1 MATSTLGTFRANLA
15 TNITAQLVTDA
26 TTGVTVKNFPPG
38 DQATS
43 TDLVFIAGITTGQTR
58 LVMGGPRA
66 ETMTAEIVVWVQ
78 QAGAGDTLAAAVE
91 DRAVL
96 IAASIEQT
104 LRDDSTVGASV
115 FDGQY
120 AGADAEPG
128 VTPEGRY
135 TTLTVTV
142 TAESHI

>member
-1 MATSTLGTFRANLA
+1 MATSTLGTFRANLV
-15 TNITAQLVTDA
+15 TNIAAQLTTDG

-38 DQATS
+38 DQATA
-43 TDLVFIAGITTGQTR
+43 TDLVFIAGITTEQTR
-58 LVMGGPRA
+58 LVFGGPRA
-66 ETMTAEIVVWVQ
+66 ETLTAEVIVWVQ

-91 DRAVL
+91 DRAL
-96 IAASIEQT
+96 EIAASVENT
-104 LRDDSTVGASV
+104 LRTDPTVGSEVWDAE
-115 FDGQY
+115 Y
-120 AGADAEPG
+120 AGHDAEPG